1 MRNTVIL
8 PVVVFLLFQL
18 SVRGQTNMTVQ
29 LRAYDE
35 YGKRMKEVGYTIE
48 RNNKKFSSRTER
60 KGIFQFFIQP
70 EDSFITVTANKG
82 NYRTK
87 EIVFPANAYDFSPK
101 YAVQEIDLMFEKGD
115 ENNLQKGQLK
125 YVKNKYMVEA
135 VETKI
140 EEQTEELIEEVTEV
154 SIAEDT
160 SNIEKEVNPDFIAT
174 KQPDD
179 QNTEDTFQEEF
190 NFENS
195 ESNEYFSIQIGAF
208 SNKVKESA
216 FSKVPDFKIVNDV
229 DYNRCFSGEFSSRAD
244 AEQRLQELVE
254 LGFIDAFIV
263 KFKGNERVLF

>member
-8 PVVVFLLFQL
+8 PVIVLLL
-18 SVRGQTNMTVQ
+18 SGVGLRSQTNMTVQ

-60 KGIFQFFIQP
+60 RGIFQFFIQP
-70 EDSFITVTANKG
+70 EDSFITVTANKS

-87 EIVFPANAYDFSPK
+87 EIAFLANTYDFSPK

-115 ENNLQKGQLK
+115 ENNLQKGRLK
-125 YVKNKYMVEA
+125 YAKNKYMVEA
-135 VETKI
+135 VETEI
-140 EEQTEELIEEVTEV
+140 EEQTEELVEEVTELPI
-154 SIAEDT
+154 SEDT
-160 SNIEKEVNPDFIAT
+160 SSFEEEVNPDFIAT
-174 KQPDD
+174 KQSDNE
-179 QNTEDTFQEEF
+179 NTGDTLQEEF
-190 NFENS
+190 NFEDS
-195 ESNEYFSIQIGAF
+195 DSDEYFSIQIGAF